1 MSHFFQ
7 QLHSSVSSTSV
18 SSTSISQFPQFF
30 SDWDEDDDDASAP
43 QWSPISTISA
53 DEFLQHVAEEIELPN
68 IMEDPEIEVE
78 CNLNDL
84 LVSTY
89 NLHGTCIY

>member
-1 MSHFFQ
+1 MTMM
-7 QLHSSVSSTSV
+7 LL
-18 SSTSISQFPQFF
+18 P
-30 SDWDEDDDDASAP
+30 P

-78 CNLNDL
+78 L
-84 LVSTY
+84 
-89 NLHGTCIY
+89 TCW